1 MPYGNGRWIDE
12 NNRSHNW
19 SGEVASTDRNQIE
32 SQIRAQTGAK
42 NVIIGN
48 IYAENPA
55 NYKNKRSENLAKE
68 RERFAEQERNL
79 RSGGNSSQYDD
90 NDDDDVSY
98 SNSGS
103 SLNFSGGSGGTW
115 LVGLLGGAALLLYFT
130 PWVLMTAYGA
140 GATWLTQKI
149 VGISISDFADKDDD
163 ITEDEFKKGISILIA
178 AIVFGGFG
186 FIHGTVWNK
195 DLNKEYNLDGNQT
208 KVEQVRQ
215 K

>member
-1 MPYGNGRWIDE
+1 MASKRWTAKC
-12 NNRSHNW
+12 W
-19 SGEVASTDRNQIE
+19 MGQKSGYVDIEVGASTSGGAREQLINVYGAE
-32 SQIRAQTGAK
+32 S
-42 NVIIGN
+42 VV
-48 IYAENPA
+48 
-55 NYKNKRSENLAKE
+55 
-68 RERFAEQERNL
+68 NL
-79 RSGGNSSQYDD
+79 REIREGSGGGGLD
-90 NDDDDVSY
+90 
-98 SNSGS
+98 
-103 SLNFSGGSGGTW
+103 FSGGGGTW

-149 VGISISDFADKDDD
+149 VGISISDFADKEDDD
-163 ITEDEFKKGISILIA
+163 TTEDEVKKGVAILVA
-178 AIVFGGFG
+178 AIVFGGVG

>member
-1 MPYGNGRWIDE
+1 MASKRWTAKC
-12 NNRSHNW
+12 W
-19 SGEVASTDRNQIE
+19 MGQKSGYVDIEVGASTSGGAREQLINVYGAE
-32 SQIRAQTGAK
+32 S
-42 NVIIGN
+42 VV
-48 IYAENPA
+48 
-55 NYKNKRSENLAKE
+55 
-68 RERFAEQERNL
+68 NL
-79 RSGGNSSQYDD
+79 REIREGSGGGGLD
-90 NDDDDVSY
+90 
-98 SNSGS
+98 
-103 SLNFSGGSGGTW
+103 FSGGGGTW

-178 AIVFGGFG
+178 AIVFGGVG